1 MVLLESGRAQEAIP
15 YFTDVQ
21 NVYPED
27 LMNAYALAQAHWR
40 AGHKQISIGCSKTST
55 EITPIF
61 NRHPNFKR
69 DQIAAI
75 DVADCIC

>member
-1 MVLLESGRAQEAIP
+1 LGMVLLESGRAQEAIP

-40 AGHKQISIGCSKTST
+40 AGHKQISIRLLEDLHRNHPDFQPAIQTLR
-55 EITPIF
+55 EIKSRP
-61 NRHPNFKR
+61 
-69 DQIAAI
+69 
-75 DVADCIC
+75 